1 MYYVED
7 EPGAWSNSNN
17 IQSVVID
24 DECGTPFEANAY
36 DINSDGKLEI
46 LASCISNGV
55 GNFFMY
61 EIPDDFSQ
69 PKWKRRT
76 LAGNFKPSS
85 GINPNSMSPGK
96 FKIFYPST

>member
-36 DINSDGKLEI
+36 DINSDGETTECLMLTRATI
-46 LASCISNGV
+46 
-55 GNFFMY
+55 
-61 EIPDDFSQ
+61 
-69 PKWKRRT
+69 
-76 LAGNFKPSS
+76 
-85 GINPNSMSPGK
+85 
-96 FKIFYPST
+96 